1 MLTTRGTSQ
10 EESGGVLC
18 ILRDTVGHAT
28 GTEEDDDD
36 WVDVEVSVTLDSV
49 EHIGDTDFKLTLFGC
64 VIYICCVGFASLDVV
79 CDELDDCSWN
89 VCL

>member
-28 GTEEDDDD
+28 GNEEDDDA
-36 WVDVEVSVTLDSV
+36 WVDVEASATLDSV
-49 EHIGDTDFKLTLFGC
+49 EHIGDM
-64 VIYICCVGFASLDVV
+64 
-79 CDELDDCSWN
+79 DCIVDGVEGTS
-89 VCL
+89 VSPEH